1 MVKHFTKEQRYT
13 IIKCIKDCDLLGF
26 SDKEGMKYIEDKIGK
41 SISIMSYQRYKNR
54 ALKDTKYI
62 STSKWVSYQAKIG
75 HIESYRKRLDE
86 MELINQET
94 LKLWYKE
101 IKKEEKDQ
109 DKDFIIALIQ
119 LLQKNNSLLLQI
131 SFTTPVADFIRNNT
145 IEQHKQIIELNQK
158 YNELVNQK
166 DNKKVIK
173 EEEQKVL
180 EEYNYQKNNFIC

>member
-41 SISIMSYQRYKNR
+41 SISIMSYQRYKNK
-54 ALKDTKYI
+54 ALKDTKYF

-75 HIESYRKRLDE
+75 HIECYRKRLDE

-131 SFTTPVADFIRNNT
+131 SFTTPVADFIRNNA

-158 YNELVNQK
+158 YNDLVNHK

-180 EEYNYQKNNFIC
+180 EEYNYQKNNFIY